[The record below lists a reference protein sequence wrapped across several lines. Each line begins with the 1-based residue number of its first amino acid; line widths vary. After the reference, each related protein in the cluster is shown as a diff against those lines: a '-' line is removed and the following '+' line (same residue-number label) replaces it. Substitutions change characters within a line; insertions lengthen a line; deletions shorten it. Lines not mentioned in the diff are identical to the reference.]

1 MGIRRQTLEEWFLS
15 YQLRRLGRAHFHLP
29 FSIDVD
35 ITNIE
40 NAYAAENKKVPYTAV
55 VVKAV
60 ALLARKFP
68 YVNRMLFPTFYG
80 NRVVDFPYVNVNM
93 PIIQHEGGVPHL
105 SATVVPEADRLR
117 VNEIHGH
124 ISDALK
130 RPFSDTKI
138 GPLLIGHK
146 NTFFR
151 RFVLRLL
158 HFTIYNFP
166 RFYLSKKGGG
176 ISVSSLL
183 NQQDP
188 DFDFRPVAFGPTA
201 LTFCMTT
208 VKKNSEGRSI
218 MKIGVGWDHRCGG
231 GNEYI
236 EALKGFAHIIGA
248 KDRETLEEFL

>member
-1 MGIRRQTLEEWFLS
+1 MSIRRQTLEEWFLS
-15 YQLRRLGRAHFHLP
+15 YQLKKLGKGHFHLP
-29 FSIDVD
+29 FSLDID

-40 NAYAAENKKVPYTAV
+40 NAYRSRDKKVPYTAI
-55 VVKAV
+55 VVKGV
-60 ALLARKFP
+60 ALLAKKFP
-68 YVNRMLFPTFYG
+68 LVNRMLFPTFYG
-80 NRVVDFPYVNVNM
+80 NRIVEFPYVNVNM

-117 VNEIHGH
+117 VPDIQNH

-130 RPFSDTKI
+130 RPFSETRI
-138 GPLLIGHK
+138 GPLLLNRK

-151 RFVLRLL
+151 RLVLRLL

-166 RFYLSKKGGG
+166 GFYVSKKGGG

-183 NQQDP
+183 NQHDP

-208 VKKNSEGRSI
+208 VKHNADGRSI
-218 MKIGVGWDHRCGG
+218 LKVGVGWDHRCGG

-236 EALKGFAHIIGA
+236 EALKGLSQIMSA
-248 KDRETLEEFL
+248 KDNETLQKFL